1 MYIRIT
7 HFFFDKKRLLSL
19 STLRI
24 HKASHLLSL
33 CSRNIDPVNILI
45 LGRVCRREKRESFC
59 EAQSLDRFR
68 NKNLGA
74 GTYTT
79 HTPSQGIE
87 RKKSPFLRNS
97 YLFKTVQIILNN
109 FRLGLKLTAII

>member
-87 RKKSPFLRNS
+87 RKKSLFFLEIVT
-97 YLFKTVQIILNN
+97 YLKLFKL
-109 FRLGLKLTAII
+109 F